1 MLAVKRRPP
10 EFEAAE
16 AMGVDL
22 PMLLAN
28 LELTPAE
35 RVRRNTEAVRL
46 IDRTRRANFTEA
58 QPEALAALERE
69 QLRANWGD
77 WLAPLDAL

>member
-1 MLAVKRRPP
+1 MLAVKRQPP

-46 IDRTRRANFTEA
+46 MDRTRRANFTAA
-58 QPEALAALERE
+58 QLEALAALERE